1 MTVAELEVRM
11 GASELL
17 EWMQYFSSE
26 PFGTYRD
33 NIHAGLIAATLANIH
48 RKKGTRPLTFS
59 DFMLQDPSESRRRS
73 TREALTW
80 FKSVAKKHG
89 KK

>member
-1 MTVAELEVRM
+1 MTVGELEVRM
-11 GASELL
+11 SGSELA
-17 EWMQYFSSE
+17 EWMVYYAAE
-26 PFGTYRD
+26 PFGTFRD
-33 NIHAGLIAATLANIH
+33 NVHAGLIAATLANIH
-48 RKKGTRPLTFS
+48 RKKGTKPLTFN
-59 DFMLQDPSESRRRS
+59 DFMLQDPSHARRRS